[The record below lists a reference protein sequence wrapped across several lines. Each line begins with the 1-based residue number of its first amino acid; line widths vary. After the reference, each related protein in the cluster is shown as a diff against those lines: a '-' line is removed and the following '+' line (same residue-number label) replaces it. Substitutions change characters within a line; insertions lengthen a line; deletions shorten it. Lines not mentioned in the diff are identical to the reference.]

1 MEFEYEIQVSAMQDT
16 VWIHCSEGSTV
27 GRFGRMG
34 IDLHNSVS
42 EMLKGAPECRL
53 CTHGQPSVADWS
65 LFREKALEFW
75 NVYVPEDAYN
85 VALLAPISAIESAP
99 HD

>member
-1 MEFEYEIQVSAMQDT
+1 MEFEYEIQLSAMRDT
-16 VWIHCSEGSTV
+16 VWIHCSDGSTV

-42 EMLKGAPECRL
+42 EMLKGASECRL
-53 CTHGQPSVADWS
+53 CTHGQPSVADWA

-75 NVYVPEDAYN
+75 NVLVPENAFN
-85 VALLAPISAIESAP
+85 AKLLLPSVAVESATTI
-99 HD
+99 